1 MDNIVIILI
10 AAGVCCVVI
19 GTALF
24 IKLLTVKPAEA
35 QKKTLLDED
44 YIENFK
50 ECFENTGNIEETLDQ
65 LSDIYMG
72 NQYMHSLLAD
82 AIDFIH
88 NDNGDYE
95 TALEKINVDDD
106 MDVLKMHNT
115 AIKKTL
121 EKKNGK
127 MEHQPSTPKQPE
139 MQGLKRD
146 RQIMDELFEEDEE
159 ESEEEPEKPEKKET
173 EKGMKPAPAPQ
184 AVPVGPTGAEAAC
197 EAPSDRK
204 DPGKSTE
211 SKPFTEV
218 DSAAKP
224 NKAEPKQEIFKEQ
237 EEDDEDDDDD
247 LDGFKIG

>member
-24 IKLLTVKPAEA
+24 IKLLTVKPAEE

-127 MEHQPSTPKQPE
+127 AETQPSAPKQPE
-139 MQGLKRD
+139 AQSLKLD

-159 ESEEEPEKPEKKET
+159 EEPEKPEKKEA
-173 EKGMKPAPAPQ
+173 EKETGPAPAPQ
-184 AVPVGPTGAEAAC
+184 AAPAEPTDAKAAC
-197 EAPSDRK
+197 EASSDRN
-204 DPGKSTE
+204 DPGKNTE
-211 SKPFTEV
+211 SKPLTEA
-218 DSAAKP
+218 DSTAKP
-224 NKAEPKQEIFKEQ
+224 NKAEPKQEIFEEQ
-237 EEDDEDDDDD
+237 EEDDDDD

>member
-24 IKLLTVKPAEA
+24 IKLLTVKPAEE

-50 ECFENTGNIEETLDQ
+50 ECFENTGSIEETLDQ

-127 MEHQPSTPKQPE
+127 AETQPSAPKQPE
-139 MQGLKRD
+139 AQNLKLD

-159 ESEEEPEKPEKKET
+159 EEPEKPEKKEA
-173 EKGMKPAPAPQ
+173 EKETGPAPAPQ
-184 AVPVGPTGAEAAC
+184 AAPAEPTDAKAAC
-197 EAPSDRK
+197 ETSSDRNA
-204 DPGKSTE
+204 PGKNTE
-211 SKPFTEV
+211 SKPLTEA
-218 DSAAKP
+218 DSTAKP
-224 NKAEPKQEIFKEQ
+224 NKAEPKQEIFEEQ
-237 EEDDEDDDDD
+237 EEDDDDD

>member
-24 IKLLTVKPAEA
+24 IKLLTVKPTEE

-50 ECFENTGNIEETLDQ
+50 ECFENTGSIEETLDQ

-127 MEHQPSTPKQPE
+127 TEPQPSAPKQPE
-139 MQGLKRD
+139 AQSLKLD
-146 RQIMDELFEEDEE
+146 KQIMDELFEEDEE
-159 ESEEEPEKPEKKET
+159 EEPEKPEKKEA
-173 EKGMKPAPAPQ
+173 EKGMEPAPQ
-184 AVPVGPTGAEAAC
+184 AAPAEPTDAEAAC
-197 EAPSDRK
+197 EASSDRN
-204 DPGKSTE
+204 DPGKNTE
-211 SKPFTEV
+211 SKPLTEA
-218 DSAAKP
+218 DSTAKP
-224 NKAEPKQEIFKEQ
+224 NKAEPKQEIFEEQ
-237 EEDDEDDDDD
+237 EEDDDDE
-247 LDGFKIG
+247 